1 MPSVT
6 IPLHGWMIVPCTAA
20 VSLKVRFA
28 RLQGGSS
35 EPPRTTPGYGPD
47 CFYMDI
53 CPSPNQHPNLLQLP
67 ILHLLLI
74 SLHFKH
80 VWSVSVRIIKLIVAT
95 TLLRHST
102 LTHTH
107 IWEGG
112 GKGKEKFW
120 CTCTTTHTTLWCD
133 LSLVLCSA
141 GMAILGSVRPLLHGD
156 HHLTTLTVPGECV
169 I

>member
-1 MPSVT
+1 
-6 IPLHGWMIVPCTAA
+6 MIVPCTAA
-20 VSLKVRFA
+20 VSLKVSFA

-74 SLHFKH
+74 SLYFKH

-102 LTHTH
+102 HIYGREEARAKRSFGAHAQPHTPH
-107 IWEGG
+107 
-112 GKGKEKFW
+112 FDV
-120 CTCTTTHTTLWCD
+120 TCLLCCAVLGWQDWTQSG
-133 LSLVLCSA
+133 LSS
-141 GMAILGSVRPLLHGD
+141 M
-156 HHLTTLTVPGECV
+156 V
-169 I
+169 IIT